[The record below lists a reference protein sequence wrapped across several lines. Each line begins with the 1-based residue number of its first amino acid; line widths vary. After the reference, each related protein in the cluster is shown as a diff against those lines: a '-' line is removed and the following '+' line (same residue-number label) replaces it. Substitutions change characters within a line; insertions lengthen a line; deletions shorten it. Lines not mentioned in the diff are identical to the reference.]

1 MVAVTG
7 ITVSP
12 SQYSR
17 NQEEGAAPL
26 QLRATVTPSNA
37 TNKKVRWTS
46 SNEQVAKV
54 DANGRVTFV
63 KLKTGDPY
71 LQNYI
76 NPGTAIITAT
86 TEDGGKTATCE
97 ITILV
102 QVN

>member
-1 MVAVTG
+1 M
-7 ITVSP
+7 
-12 SQYSR
+12 
-17 NQEEGAAPL
+17 
-26 QLRATVTPSNA
+26 
-37 TNKKVRWTS
+37 
-46 SNEQVAKV
+46 
-54 DANGRVTFV
+54 TFV